1 MNVHPF
7 TPIYSNRLTINS
19 AQKDISNSD
28 LPNKESILVLDAI
41 QPFLFNTNL
50 TSTQLNCLETVCK
63 AYFKIKNNEKQMFE
77 NDLNSLELDLKDITN
92 FDSFIYMAFAD
103 STLYYTDD
111 RSIFCPKG
119 SILYCKNENY
129 HLKATFK
136 KSDTLSG
143 CFFIYQ

>member
-7 TPIYSNRLTINS
+7 SPIFSNRLTINS
-19 AQKDISNSD
+19 AQKDISNND
-28 LPNKESILVLDAI
+28 LPNKESLLVLDAI
-41 QPFLFNTNL
+41 QSFLLDVQL
-50 TSTQLNCLETVCK
+50 TTTQLNCLELVCK
-63 AYFKIKNNEKQMFE
+63 SYFKIKNTEKQIFE
-77 NDLNSLELDLKDITN
+77 SGMNSLEIDLKDVKN
-92 FDSFIYMAFAD
+92 FDCFIYMAFAD
-103 STLYYTDD
+103 STLYYTDN

-129 HLKATFK
+129 QLKATFK